1 MTSSIM
7 STAQT
12 GLQTAQAGLLVT
24 SQNVAGASVEGYSRR
39 KANVVVDRMANNS
52 GQIDGTSFAVD
63 GFVRDYSYL
72 LESQRLTQ
80 QGKTSFTDTLV
91 QTTQML
97 DSIIADDNN
106 SIATAVSQFFDAA
119 GQMVGS
125 PESVAHRSNLTGKA
139 EMVVQRMVGLANTL
153 DQVDKD
159 ARTALKTT
167 LESVNTITG
176 QLAQMN
182 VKIAAGFSEGN
193 FTPSADY
200 LDQRDL
206 LLLKLQKLVGGQSVV
221 NADATATH
229 YLEGIPL
236 VEGAGAN
243 VFKTD
248 NLQGTVDKI
257 QVQYVTYQ
265 SQWPEARFPREFN
278 LTTPTVATSFIQAG
292 EAGAYIKVLRDF
304 LPDVNRRLD
313 AVAIGLLKTV
323 NDISPDPIFGF
334 KTSTGSIVS
343 NTSVDPYLRAIPAVT
358 TPGDIYAIRNQLDPA
373 NTNFS
378 AALSELHARNMVSL
392 APRNADEWRIE
403 SDHVYAI
410 EAARATF
417 SDPIADIVASVGTT
431 IATWSNDNKANQ
443 SILKVL
449 NDKHES
455 IAGVNLD
462 EEAANMV
469 KFQQLYAASSK
480 LIQTGNQ
487 MFETLLS
494 MVSR

>member
-1 MTSSIM
+1 M

-200 LDQRDL
+200 L
-206 LLLKLQKLVGGQSVV
+206 
-221 NADATATH
+221 
-229 YLEGIPL
+229 
-236 VEGAGAN
+236 
-243 VFKTD
+243 
-248 NLQGTVDKI
+248 
-257 QVQYVTYQ
+257 
-265 SQWPEARFPREFN
+265 
-278 LTTPTVATSFIQAG
+278 
-292 EAGAYIKVLRDF
+292 
-304 LPDVNRRLD
+304 
-313 AVAIGLLKTV
+313 
-323 NDISPDPIFGF
+323 
-334 KTSTGSIVS
+334 
-343 NTSVDPYLRAIPAVT
+343 
-358 TPGDIYAIRNQLDPA
+358 
-373 NTNFS
+373 
-378 AALSELHARNMVSL
+378 
-392 APRNADEWRIE
+392 
-403 SDHVYAI
+403 
-410 EAARATF
+410 
-417 SDPIADIVASVGTT
+417 
-431 IATWSNDNKANQ
+431 
-443 SILKVL
+443 
-449 NDKHES
+449 
-455 IAGVNLD
+455 
-462 EEAANMV
+462 
-469 KFQQLYAASSK
+469 
-480 LIQTGNQ
+480 
-487 MFETLLS
+487 
-494 MVSR
+494 